1 MANRK
6 RARPPAAQQDD
17 HEISELLRQGKE
29 QQKRTL
35 TLIEEA
41 ERLAVEQQRIRRQSD
56 DEPRDPSP
64 G

>member
-17 HEISELLRQGKE
+17 REISELLRQGKE

-64 G
+64 R